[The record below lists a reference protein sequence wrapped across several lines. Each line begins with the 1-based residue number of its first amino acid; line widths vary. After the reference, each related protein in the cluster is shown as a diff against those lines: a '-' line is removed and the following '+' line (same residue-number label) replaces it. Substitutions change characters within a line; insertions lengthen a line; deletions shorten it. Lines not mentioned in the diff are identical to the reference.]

1 MKRTLTTF
9 IATLALVALGAGAHP
24 AGAAGIT
31 NAVAAA
37 GTTNIVAS
45 SDGKFTPST
54 IVMHVGKTTTLHLT
68 SSGGVH
74 GLVSNRLHIP
84 LTRIQPGKTVSV
96 AVTPTKAGTYVL
108 PCAIFC
114 GLNHANM
121 KLTVIVKQ

>member
-9 IATLALVALGAGAHP
+9 IATLALVALGAGARP

-54 IVMHVGKTTTLHLT
+54 IVMHVGQTTTLHLT

-84 LTRIQPGKTVSV
+84 LTRIQPGKAVNV
-96 AVTPTKAGTYVL
+96 AVTPSKAGTYVL

>member
-9 IATLALVALGAGAHP
+9 IATLALVALGAGARP
-24 AGAAGIT
+24 VGAAGVT
-31 NAVAAA
+31 NEVAAA
-37 GTTNIVAS
+37 GATKIVAS
-45 SDGKFTPST
+45 SDGKFTPSK
-54 IVMHVGKTTTLHLT
+54 IVMYVGKTTTLHLT

-84 LTRIQPGKTVSV
+84 LTRIQPGKTVTV